1 VKSGGTIEL
10 FTDSRGP
17 QVPGAVGVGPK
28 DAAAIAADARNMP
41 NIPSNS
47 QATVVANNPFI
58 PKEAGGTGSV
68 MDFLPEAQR
77 ITQPGGKVVLNMNG
91 ANPNFKSM
99 PTESQLQQMGFKIEY
114 QGPLLPEYQTLT
126 FQRLDGSPIPNA
138 TMKTIVLVKK

>member
-1 VKSGGTIEL
+1 MKSGGTIEL

-47 QATVVANNPFI
+47 QAMVVANNPFI

-126 FQRLDGSPIPNA
+126 LQRLDGSPIPNA

>member
-47 QATVVANNPFI
+47 QAMVVANNPFI

-126 FQRLDGSPIPNA
+126 LQRLDGSPIPNA